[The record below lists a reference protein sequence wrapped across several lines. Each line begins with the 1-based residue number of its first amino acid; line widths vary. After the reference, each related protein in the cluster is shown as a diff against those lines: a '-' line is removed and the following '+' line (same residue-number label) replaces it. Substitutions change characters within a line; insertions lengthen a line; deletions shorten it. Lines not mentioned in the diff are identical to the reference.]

1 MSDAVFLTSLMADFK
16 ETLQKHATLEGFIE
30 WLDFIIE
37 KEVLRKAVTS
47 TSVDALKKH
56 GRNFVLTWTYFS
68 SRVSHCLTLKNAAS
82 FGVWRQLYS
91 YLHVYESLIFDYNRI
106 QLLRQKQ

>member
-1 MSDAVFLTSLMADFK
+1 MMADFK

-56 GRNFVLTWTYFS
+56 GRNFVLKWTYFS

-82 FGVWRQLYS
+82 FGMCRQYMYIL
-91 YLHVYESLIFDYNRI
+91 VPTCI
-106 QLLRQKQ
+106 